1 MFILTKILNL
11 FETVIMECSRG
22 SLLSLLKRPF
32 LNFSDGGI
40 FENIILSKFTEIIL
54 TSSMLFVFL
63 FILLNLM
70 VSPVY

>member
-32 LNFSDGGI
+32 SNFSDGGI

-63 FILLNLM
+63 FILLNLI